1 MSTPPT
7 ESQTDALAREKSIA
21 ALELK
26 LKQLRG
32 TKLTQAEQKQL
43 DSYEK
48 QQAEIITREFCAA
61 VPKMRY
67 CELAGRQVKSVN
79 EFGERYGIACD
90 EEKVNLFSVIK
101 DLHTRVSEY
110 YAKSQ
115 FNIDGDELELQREK
129 LKQEIGKLQRQ
140 CALLDIE
147 RDKKMESLVE
157 RADIV
162 AGLEWFSAKLRA
174 MGTRFH
180 KIGGDDAVSA
190 LNKLLKEIATE
201 MERGGQL
208 HF

>member
-1 MSTPPT
+1 VSTPPT
-7 ESQTDALAREKSIA
+7 DPDTTKAIA

-90 EEKVNLFSVIK
+90 EEKVNLFVVIK
-101 DLHTRVSEY
+101 DFHTLTSELSR
-110 YAKSQ
+110 KSQ
-115 FNIDGDELELQREK
+115 SIRDLDEIELEREK
-129 LKQEIGKLQRQ
+129 LVQEVAKLQRQ
-140 CALLDIE
+140 CTVIDI
-147 RDKKMESLVE
+147 DISKKMETLVD
-157 RADIV
+157 RVDIV
-162 AGLEWFSAKLRA
+162 AGLEWLSAKLRA
-174 MGTRFH
+174 LGTRIH
-180 KIGGDDAVSA
+180 SLAGQDGVDAVNEF
-190 LNKLLKEIATE
+190 LDDLTTE

>member
-7 ESQTDALAREKSIA
+7 DPDTTKAIA

-101 DLHTRVSEY
+101 DFHTLASELY
-110 YAKSQ
+110 KKAQ
-115 FNIDGDELELQREK
+115 TNLDLDEIELEREK
-129 LKQEIGKLQRQ
+129 LKQEIAKLQRQ
-140 CALLDIE
+140 SAVLDIDIQK
-147 RDKKMESLVE
+147 RMETLVD
-157 RADIV
+157 RVDIV
-162 AGLEWFSAKLRA
+162 AGLEWLSAKLRA
-174 MGTRFH
+174 LGTRIH
-180 KIGGDDAVSA
+180 SLAGQDGVDAVNEF
-190 LNKLLKEIATE
+190 LDDLTTE